1 MTKPLILA
9 IEPDARQAGQLQAIA
24 RRVGADMQLVK
35 SADRALATFDNRVP
49 DLILT
54 PALLSRRDEVALTD
68 RLRSL
73 GEVGA
78 HIQTLTIPIL
88 ETSEAPARGGMLS
101 ALRRE
106 KPRAAGPA
114 ACEVDTFAEQVAI
127 YLERAVT
134 IRSVRELK
142 ASAASASAPQF
153 DPSQAPV
160 PEPEFEAVPVTDP
173 EPALEASPQSEP
185 GSEFQPPE
193 VLDPGPLPEAFATS
207 DPQPERDAFV
217 ASAPE
222 SSAPVAEAAPPPL
235 SESPEETAASADQE
249 WMPYDEPVPIAESEY
264 DPLAALSGEPVPVS
278 ATVDDVPVPSELSP
292 AHAIVVRDAPAPA
305 LVPDAPAAPRQI
317 ERVRVEALPV
327 PQAGLDGPEP
337 DMLMTIRQLRP
348 TLTAPRDTKAAS
360 SVPGADAGPRL
371 QGLTVPDA
379 PVVEHAPD
387 PVAMNAFD
395 GGSDGLSAYFADA
408 AAFAAEADVVEV
420 TPVAPLDSLGGA
432 DALDVLAEFATEG
445 DIPSLETTHA
455 ESEPLPSILVSGP
468 FDSTIAENDL
478 PFLFASEEPPGEQ
491 PVEAVAAKETPRN
504 EPPSIEARTKPA
516 PAAAPAAGKASKRKK
531 KGAADEWRYFDPTQ
545 FRFAALIA
553 KLDEITTEKR

>member
-1 MTKPLILA
+1 MTKPVILA

-35 SADRALATFDNRVP
+35 SAERALATFDNRLP

-68 RLRSL
+68 RLRAL

-114 ACEVDTFAEQVAI
+114 ACEVDTFAEQVSI

-134 IRSVRELK
+134 IRSVKELK
-142 ASAASASAPQF
+142 ASAAAETAFDAARAPEPQ
-153 DPSQAPV
+153 
-160 PEPEFEAVPVTDP
+160 PEFEAVPVTDP

-185 GSEFQPPE
+185 ESEFQPPE
-193 VLDPGPLPEAFATS
+193 VLDPEPLHEVFAS
-207 DPQPERDAFV
+207 SAPQPEGDAIV

-222 SSAPVAEAAPPPL
+222 SSAPVAEAAPPAPL
-235 SESPEETAASADQE
+235 SASPEESAASADEE
-249 WMPYDEPVPIAESEY
+249 WMPYDEPAPIAESEY
-264 DPLAALSGEPVPVS
+264 DPLAALSGEPVPVA

-327 PQAGLDGPEP
+327 PLAGLDGPEP
-337 DMLMTIRQLRP
+337 DMLMTIRQLKS
-348 TLTAPRDTKAAS
+348 TLTAPRDTTAAS

-387 PVAMNAFD
+387 PVD

-420 TPVAPLDSLGGA
+420 TPVGPLDSLSGA

-445 DIPSLETTHA
+445 DIPSLETTHG
-455 ESEPLPSILVSGP
+455 ESEALPSILVSGP
-468 FDSTIAENDL
+468 FDSTIAESDL
-478 PFLFASEEPPGEQ
+478 PYLFASEEPPGEQ

-504 EPPSIEARTKPA
+504 APLSIEAKTKPA
-516 PAAAPAAGKASKRKK
+516 PAAAPAAGKASRRKK
-531 KGAADEWRYFDPTQ
+531 KGTADEWRYFDPTQ